1 VMFLSLFRISAVIEP
16 IDETIKVR
24 TRLKRWAAA
33 NGYTLTFLSA
43 MFLVT
48 WALEIARLITGR

>member
-1 VMFLSLFRISAVIEP
+1 MILSLFKVSTVFTSIE
-16 IDETIKVR
+16 ETVKVR

-33 NGYTLTFLSA
+33 NGYTLTFLSF
-43 MFLVT
+43 MFIVT